1 MTKILRL
8 ENIISGYE
16 KGFSL
21 KGINLTIYKS
31 KFYGIIGPNG
41 SGKTTLL
48 KTIAG
53 IVKPFKGNI
62 FLNNVNYLLLDR
74 KERSKR
80 VAYVS
85 QFVENKDIKVIDY
98 ILAGRLPHFRKFQ
111 LFETKNDIY
120 KAYRFME
127 IFNIL
132 DIKDKFMFELS
143 GGQQQVVAICS
154 ALVQEPEILLLD
166 EPTAHLD
173 LNYQIKILD
182 LLQELNENM
191 GLTIV
196 CILHDLNLAAEY
208 CSDLILLND
217 GAIFKSGKP
226 EEIITYEIL
235 EEVYQTV
242 IVTDINPV
250 SKKPMVLPVSKNA
263 LKSSLGVKIDKK

>member
-41 SGKTTLL
+41 SGKSTLL
-48 KTIAG
+48 KTMTG
-53 IVKPFKGNI
+53 ILKPFSGSI
-62 FLNNVNYLLLDR
+62 FLDEKDFYSYNQ
-74 KERSKR
+74 KQRSKKI
-80 VAYVS
+80 AYVS
-85 QFVENKDIKVIDY
+85 QFVENKDIKVIDF
-98 ILAGRLPHFRKFQ
+98 ILAGRLPHFKSFQ
-111 LFETKNDIY
+111 LFETGKDREIAHKYMKIFDILHY
-120 KAYRFME
+120 ENRYMY
-127 IFNIL
+127 
-132 DIKDKFMFELS
+132 ELS

-154 ALVQEPEILLLD
+154 ALAQEPEILFLD

>member
-1 MTKILRL
+1 MEVIRL
-8 ENIISGYE
+8 ENVISGYE
-16 KGFSL
+16 SGFL
-21 KGINLTIYKS
+21 LREINIKVNKCAFL
-31 KFYGIIGPNG
+31 GIIGPNG

-111 LFETKNDIY
+111 LFETKNDIH

-182 LLQELNENM
+182 LLQELNEN
-191 GLTIV
+191 LNLSI
-196 CILHDLNLAAEY
+196 ISIFHDLNLAAEY
-208 CSDLILLND
+208 CSNIVVLKNGQIV
-217 GAIFKSGKP
+217 KYGKV
-226 EEIITYEIL
+226 EDVLKYDIL
-235 EEVYQTV
+235 EAVYETV
-242 IVTDINPV
+242 IVTDTNPV
-250 SKKPMVLPVSKNA
+250 SKRPIVLPASKNA
-263 LKSSLGVKIDKK
+263 LKSSLRVEKVDK